1 LLTSNF
7 LEGIIASIGGLH
19 VGYDIGATAAVLEE
33 LAVHFDLSTFQ
44 KEMVPSSM
52 VIGAI
57 FGSAVGGLIMDRI
70 GRRDSII
77 LSGGAPL

>member
-1 LLTSNF
+1 M
-7 LEGIIASIGGLH
+7 
-19 VGYDIGATAAVLEE
+19 GYDIGATAAVLEE

-57 FGSAVGGLIMDRI
+57 LAV
-70 GRRDSII
+70 
-77 LSGGAPL
+77 PLVG